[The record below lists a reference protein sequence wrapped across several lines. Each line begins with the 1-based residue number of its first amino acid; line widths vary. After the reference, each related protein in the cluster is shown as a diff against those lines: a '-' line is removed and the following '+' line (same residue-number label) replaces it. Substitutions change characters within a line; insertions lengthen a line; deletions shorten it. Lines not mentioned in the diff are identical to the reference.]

1 MKILVFDFEVFK
13 YDVLLGV
20 YDVNTKQYI
29 QLWDINKIKEY
40 YKLNKDSI
48 WIGHNNMG
56 YDNFILQGILF
67 DQNPF
72 EISNAIINEHVK
84 LRLTIDLYY
93 YDIMQLHKTSLKT
106 LEGVVG
112 KNISE
117 SKVLFNID
125 RPLTKEEKLEVESYN
140 RDDLDQTFDDL
151 KMVKSEFQLRLD
163 LIKEFNLSLDAL
175 HYTEAQI
182 AEAVLKPKAI
192 YNIENMPVHPILY
205 DNLKVNNEAVKNYY
219 LNEKFKT
226 SEKLTVTLCGL
237 EHLMGAGGIHAGA
250 NNKYYD
256 WAYYFDVSGY
266 YNLIMIKYNMLAR
279 TIPESGKELYIHMY
293 HEQLRL
299 KKIDPVKRALYKT
312 ILLAVSGAQRN
323 KHSKMYDPWTGA
335 LIPMVG
341 QIFLVDLLEKL
352 EGKVELI
359 QSNTDGIIAKPLPG
373 ITDEQLLDIVKEWQG
388 RTGFVLKMDKIY
400 EIYQRDVNNYIYKDD
415 SGNIHTKGEAVTY
428 YENWENPLTTGS
440 YNRQEPIILQYCLV
454 EYFINKI
461 KPEYTVIKYKDNLK
475 MFQYICKTL
484 SYDYLTF
491 ETLNSKEKLQKV
503 NRCFASKTDGF
514 IYRNKE
520 KDNQLYKHD
529 AYPALPDKV
538 FVHNEALD
546 SVDKSKIDYL
556 YYIKRAYDKINKFV
570 NVNLD

>member
-1 MKILVFDFEVFK
+1 MKILVFDFEVYK
-13 YDVLLGV
+13 YDTLLGV
-20 YDVNTKQYI
+20 YDINNSKYI
-29 QLWDINKIKEY
+29 QLWNLESIKDY
-40 YKLNKDSI
+40 YYSHKDYI
-48 WIGHNNMG
+48 WVGHNNMG
-56 YDNFILQGILF
+56 YDNFILQSILF
-67 DQNPF
+67 DQDPYKT
-72 EISNAIINEHVK
+72 SVDIINNHAK
-84 LRLTIDLYY
+84 LKLNIELKY

-106 LEGVVG
+106 IEAAVG

-117 SKVLFNID
+117 TGVDFNLN
-125 RPLTKEEKLEVESYN
+125 RPLTVEEKLRTESYN

-151 KMVKSEFQLRLD
+151 KMVKSEFQLRFD

-205 DNLKVNNEAVKNYY
+205 DNLKVNNKAVLDYY

-250 NNKYYD
+250 NNKHYD

-359 QSNTDGIIAKPLPG
+359 QSNTDGIIAKPLEG
-373 ITDEQLLDIVKEWQG
+373 ISDTELLNIVEEWQN

-400 EIYQRDVNNYIYKDD
+400 DIYQRDVNNYIYKDE

-428 YENWENPLTTGS
+428 YENWQNPLTTGS

-454 EYFINKI
+454 EYLINGI
-461 KPEYTVIKYKDNLK
+461 KPEYTVIKYKDDLK

-484 SYDYLTF
+484 SYDYLSF
-491 ETLNSKEKLQKV
+491 EDSKNKIQLQKV
-503 NRCFASKTDGF
+503 NRCFASKTEGF
-514 IYRNKE
+514 IYRNKGI
-520 KDNQLYKHD
+520 KHD
-529 AYPALPDKV
+529 SYPALPSKV
-538 FVHNEALD
+538 FVHNDFLE

-556 YYIKRAYDKINKFV
+556 YYIKRAYDKIHKFV
-570 NVNLD
+570 NLDAE